1 MTTLRGTVTKIKI
14 IDFPL
19 VYFRLDDVNCLIAQ
33 HILNFL
39 ADVKED
45 MRIVVFGEYNARNQ
59 FITKKYAVIGKT
71 RIMLEIES
79 MKRIG
84 KY

>member
-1 MTTLRGTVTKIKI
+1 MTTLSGTVTKIKI
-14 IDFPL
+14 IDYPL
-19 VYFRLDDVNCLIAQ
+19 VYFKLDNNNCLIAQ
-33 HILNFL
+33 HSLNFL

-45 MRIVVFGEYNARNQ
+45 MRIVVFGEYNSRNQ
-59 FITKKYAVIGKT
+59 FIVKKYAVMGKT